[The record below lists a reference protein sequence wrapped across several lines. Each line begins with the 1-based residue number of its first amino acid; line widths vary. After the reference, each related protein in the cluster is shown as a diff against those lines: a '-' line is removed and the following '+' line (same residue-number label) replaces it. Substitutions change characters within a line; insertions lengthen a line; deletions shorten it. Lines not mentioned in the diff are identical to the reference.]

1 MNPQIGAAL
10 IAVGGAVIS
19 VGGIVVGVLI
29 AAGRTRK
36 QKRGELAAAAMSDYV
51 KAAAQSVT
59 VRRLHDYAAS
69 LSDDDAREHV
79 MKEALR
85 HRPAGASSRRARQDH
100 APCFRGLGCSGRPC
114 QLGQERGRRRPE
126 QQRALLKAVNGIR
139 RQIDTKADNVHEPIG
154 LSLVFGQPDNA
165 KAAGQTDDPAVIV
178 EPT

>member
-69 LSDDDAREHV
+69 LSNADAKEHV
-79 MKEALR
+79 MKEALDIDLQAR
-85 HRPAGASSRRARQDH
+85 AAAVHAKTMLLAFADSDALGDLASWDKNAVGED
-100 APCFRGLGCSGRPC
+100 
-114 QLGQERGRRRPE
+114 PE

-165 KAAGQTDDPAVIV
+165 KAAGQTDDPAVTV